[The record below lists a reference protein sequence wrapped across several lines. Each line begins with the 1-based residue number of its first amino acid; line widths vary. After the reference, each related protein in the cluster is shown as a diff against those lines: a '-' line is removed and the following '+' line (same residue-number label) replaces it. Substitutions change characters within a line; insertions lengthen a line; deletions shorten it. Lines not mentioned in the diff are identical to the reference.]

1 MGRRYT
7 RKNMRGGFEANWVG
21 EPGKKYK
28 VFEITANT
36 PEEYKFIGTLRRSV
50 PEEDGMVFHEFEN
63 VRMSNG
69 EDLAE
74 RVLPDSSIGTLY
86 TIRECGAG
94 ECGATGGRR
103 RRRTRRHRRRV
114 TRR

>member
-7 RKNMRGGFEANWVG
+7 RRMRGGFEAAWVG

-28 VFEITANT
+28 VFQIIANT
-36 PEEYKFIGTLRRSV
+36 PEEYKFTGTLRRSV
-50 PEEDGMVFHEFEN
+50 PEPDGMVFHEFVN
-63 VRMSNG
+63 VRTNNG
-69 EDLAE
+69 EELTE
-74 RVLPDSSIGTLY
+74 RVLPDSAIGTLY

-103 RRRTRRHRRRV
+103 RRRQRRTRRRTVRR
-114 TRR
+114 